1 MRHDLLQD
9 AWRHVRDI
17 TLLAARNWVLL
28 VIAYEVIAGCIEW
41 VRVRNKKRAASV
53 RQSML

>member
-1 MRHDLLQD
+1 MTSLQD

-53 RQSML
+53 R